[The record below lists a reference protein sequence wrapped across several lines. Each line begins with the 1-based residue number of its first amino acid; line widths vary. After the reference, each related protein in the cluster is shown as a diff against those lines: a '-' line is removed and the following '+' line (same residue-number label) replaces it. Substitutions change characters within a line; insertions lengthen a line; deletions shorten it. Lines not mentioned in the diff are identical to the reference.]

1 MTKQQIED
9 TYEFK
14 LAKKILKREYP
25 FILDLQVDTEPT
37 KYNAIIFVD
46 AIIDVNKLSDML
58 NLPVDKN
65 VDIMLK
71 HFGYYTA
78 VYLHHLLDY
87 ETQENR
93 DKLLA
98 LESSVNKTLDAL
110 HKSKAIPEKLKLPKV
125 LSIPSYRVIPL

>member
-1 MTKQQIED
+1 MTKQQVED

-25 FILDLQVDTEPT
+25 FILDLQMDTEPT

-71 HFGYYTA
+71 QFGQYNA

-87 ETQENR
+87 ETEANKEKIK
-93 DKLLA
+93 D
-98 LESSVNKTLDAL
+98 LEKSVNQTLEAL

-125 LSIPSYRVIPL
+125 LAVPSFKVIPL